1 MTCQQFF
8 FLQFKAPKKIHA
20 ILRETLG
27 EHVPSCATVKN
38 WMAHFKPGDFS
49 TCDAPC
55 PGLPKTVNTLD
66 IIFQIHELTLED
78 RRISAKSIDEQLRI
92 SC

>member
-1 MTCQQFF
+1 
-8 FLQFKAPKKIHA
+8 
-20 ILRETLG
+20 
-27 EHVPSCATVKN
+27 
-38 WMAHFKPGDFS
+38 MAHFKPGDFS